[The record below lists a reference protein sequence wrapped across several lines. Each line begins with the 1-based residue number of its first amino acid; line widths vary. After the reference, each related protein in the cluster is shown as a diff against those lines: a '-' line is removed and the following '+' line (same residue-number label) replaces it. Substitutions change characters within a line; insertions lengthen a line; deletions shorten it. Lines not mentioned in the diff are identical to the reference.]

1 MTIDCRK
8 YINGLEKSKNTIDFL
23 WNKTQNKSD
32 MAVEFSVFS
41 GIPIVV
47 TCLFILRQYGHNS
60 EISDL
65 MQKLTEFYKY
75 SKVIDFEGKETISA

>member
-23 WNKTQNKSD
+23 WNKSKNKSD

-47 TCLFILRQYGHNS
+47 TCLFILRHYGHNS

-65 MQKLTEFYKY
+65 LQKLTKFYKY
-75 SKVIDFEGKETISA
+75 SKVIDFDGTEQIIA

>member
-23 WNKTQNKSD
+23 WNKSEIKSD
-32 MAVEFSVFS
+32 MAVEFSVSS

-47 TCLFILRQYGHNS
+47 TCLFVLRQYGDNAETS
-60 EISDL
+60 EL
-65 MQKLTEFYKY
+65 LNKLIKFYNY
-75 SKVIDFEGKETISA
+75 SKVIDFDGVERVLA